1 MYSLSDQLSADK
13 RTQLT
18 SSLSRRGMLKG
29 VGIVTAALATK
40 PAWARVLGANDRINV
55 AVIGLG
61 ARGTDHLDLL
71 RQHREKKADVE
82 VVALCD
88 VYQKRVR
95 MASAKFPG
103 AKTYTHHEDVLQR
116 SDIDAVFIATPD
128 HWHAPITLAAL
139 ESGKDVYVE
148 KPMTHTVEEGKAVAH
163 RARDLKQIVQ
173 VGVQGLSWR
182 RWHKMREIIQSGMIG
197 QVVEVEGTYSRNA
210 PGGDWNG
217 GSFWSI
223 DPAAGPNASGD
234 NHIDWKRWLGSA
246 PQMDFNPDR
255 FFRFRKYWDY
265 SGGIATDL
273 HYHIVA
279 PFYVAVAN
287 EFPTRVVGMGGKW
300 IYNDGRE
307 VPDTFL
313 TAADYPSK
321 WSLTVQSS
329 QVNENGPRTVIRGTK
344 ATINLS
350 DEWEG
355 PPSRQYD
362 YADIIPESPFA
373 EEFAKRYQQSELR
386 IDNVGNEGDLKH
398 FDNFFDCVR
407 SRHQPNCNADLGFKV
422 LVATDLSVRSYR
434 NGKMYYFDAEQEKVA
449 EKS

>member
-1 MYSLSDQLSADK
+1 MQGLSDQLPADK
-13 RTQLT
+13 RTQT
-18 SSLSRRGMLKG
+18 TDSLSRRGMLKG
-29 VGIVTAALATK
+29 VGVITAAVAAR
-40 PAWARVLGANDRINV
+40 PVWGRVLGANDRINV

-61 ARGTDHLDLL
+61 ARGTDHMDLL
-71 RQHREKKADVE
+71 RQHRENKPDIE

-88 VYQKRVR
+88 VYQKRVG

-139 ESGKDVYVE
+139 DSGKDVYVE

-163 RARDLKQIVQ
+163 RARDLKRIVQ

-234 NHIDWKRWLGSA
+234 NHIDWKQWLGAA

-279 PFYVAVAN
+279 PFYMAVAN

-362 YADIIPESPFA
+362 YADVIPESPFA
-373 EEFAKRYQQSELR
+373 EDFAKKYQQSELR
-386 IDNVGNEGDLKH
+386 IDSVGNEGDLKH

-407 SRHQPNCNADLGFKV
+407 SRQQPNCNADLGFKV

-434 NGKMYYFDAEQEKVA
+434 NGKMYYFDAEQEKVV
-449 EKS
+449 ERS